1 MYRYFFTFLT
11 ALLFNPGHAQ
21 NNGFVLAFG
30 SCDNQR
36 IENLL
41 WDEVLQQ
48 KPAVWIWGGDNVYA
62 DTEDMTK
69 MAAAYQKQ
77 KNDTLYQQ
85 LRKESTVLG
94 VWDDHDYG
102 KNDAGAEWPMKKPAK
117 ELLYNFLDV
126 PLNSSLRNRNGTY
139 QSYLFE
145 GNGGKVKIILLDTRF
160 FRGSLVKSTVKGRRY
175 EPTSDTTQT
184 MLGKEQWQ
192 WLADE
197 LTHSEADF
205 NIVVSSIQFLSRQ
218 HGFETWGNFPHET
231 QKMEKLIAD
240 SGAKGVIFLSG
251 DRHIAEWSRKEV
263 EGLPYPLVD
272 FTSSGLTHVYE
283 SFKAEENDF
292 RVGKVTNQK
301 NFGVLRFDFNNK
313 KVMFELWGDNSR
325 LLDRWEQVYP

>member
-240 SGAKGVIFLSG
+240 SGAKGVIFFVG
-251 DRHIAEWSRKEV
+251 RPTHSRMV
-263 EGLPYPLVD
+263 EKR
-272 FTSSGLTHVYE
+272 S
-283 SFKAEENDF
+283 
-292 RVGKVTNQK
+292 
-301 NFGVLRFDFNNK
+301 
-313 KVMFELWGDNSR
+313 
-325 LLDRWEQVYP
+325 